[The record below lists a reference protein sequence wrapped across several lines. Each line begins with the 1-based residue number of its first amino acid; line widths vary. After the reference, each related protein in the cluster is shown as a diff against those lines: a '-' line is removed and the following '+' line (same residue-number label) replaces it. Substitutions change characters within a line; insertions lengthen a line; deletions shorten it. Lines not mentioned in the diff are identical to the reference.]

1 VYSLSIKILNDISE
15 AEDVMHDVFIKVR
28 QSLKSFNPEK
38 SRFSTWISSLTV
50 KTCLDYLRRT
60 KYDVR
65 IESGVVA
72 GRYCFVDETNSFEDG
87 ELLKMIKSISLRYA
101 SKI

>member
-1 VYSLSIKILNDISE
+1 
-15 AEDVMHDVFIKVR
+15 
-28 QSLKSFNPEK
+28 
-38 SRFSTWISSLTV
+38 
-50 KTCLDYLRRT
+50 LRRT
-60 KYDVR
+60 KYDVG